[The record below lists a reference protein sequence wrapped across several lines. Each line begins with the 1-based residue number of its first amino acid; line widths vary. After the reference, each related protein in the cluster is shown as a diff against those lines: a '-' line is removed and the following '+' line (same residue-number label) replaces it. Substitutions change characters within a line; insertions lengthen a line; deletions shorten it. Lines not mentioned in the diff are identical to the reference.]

1 MPQLQ
6 MMITDAGLD
15 ALVDAE
21 NAVTGPI
28 EIAEMGI
35 SDTPFVMAPTL
46 TAVPGQFKLIDTVNG
61 QEIAPNVIHVSA
73 YDTSNDS
80 YDVTGFGFYL
90 TDGTLFAVYSHATQP
105 VLSKAELA
113 FALTAVD
120 VAFTNNAAAN
130 IAFGGAMFL
139 YPPASETVQGI
150 ARFATQAEVDSVAD
164 GPDAYRAVVTDKT
177 LRARLSAFIAGVNV
191 LLTAMANNISA
202 LAAKTVT
209 GTGAATGGGAISTN
223 PEINVAQALEADLEG
238 TSNVKVLT
246 PSILGLVRDPATRK
260 AFRIFGF
267 EIKWGSFSIGANTQ
281 MGVTFPVSFP
291 GSPWTGGAGQCF
303 AAIAWGSAQ
312 DAGDQDNYVH
322 AVAGSQSASGFT
334 AHNGHGAMTG
344 NYIAFGS

>member
-35 SDTPFVMAPTL
+35 SNTPFVMAPTL

-90 TDGTLFAVYSHATQP
+90 TDGTLFAVYSHPTLP

-139 YPPASETVQGI
+139 YPPASETVPGI
-150 ARFATQAEVDSVAD
+150 ARFATQAEVDAAAD
-164 GPDAYRAVVTDKT
+164 GADAHRSVVTDKT
-177 LRARLSAFIAGVNV
+177 LRARLAAFIAGVNV
-191 LLTAMANNISA
+191 LLTAMANSITA
-202 LAAKTVT
+202 LGEKTVT
-209 GTGAATGGGAISTN
+209 GTGAATGGGAISAN
-223 PEINVAQALEADLEG
+223 PEINVDQALEADLET

-246 PSILGLVRDPATRK
+246 PSILGLVRTYAANGR
-260 AFRIFGF
+260 FRLFGI
-267 EIKWGSFSIGANTQ
+267 ELKWGSFSATANGPTN
-281 MGVTFPVSFP
+281 VTFPVAFP
-291 GSPWTGGAGQCF
+291 NGQCF
-303 AAIAWGSAQ
+303 AAMAWGDRQ
-312 DAGDQDNYVH
+312 DATDQDNHVT
-322 AVAGSQSASGFT
+322 AIAGSQSASGFT
-334 AHNGHGAMTG
+334 AYNGHSAMGAA
-344 NYIAFGS
+344 YFAIGS